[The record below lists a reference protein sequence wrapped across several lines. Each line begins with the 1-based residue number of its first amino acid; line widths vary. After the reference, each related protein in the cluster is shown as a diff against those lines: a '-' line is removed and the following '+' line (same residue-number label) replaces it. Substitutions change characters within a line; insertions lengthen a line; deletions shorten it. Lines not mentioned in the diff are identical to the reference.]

1 MDTKRYKIDNWI
13 FIPNENRCILNE
25 RSIVIDNRLSNLL
38 LFLCQHPHQTFSR
51 DELINEVWNGSFLT
65 DQVIT
70 QSIFELRKI
79 LKSNQRHP
87 HGYII
92 TIPKRG
98 YKFDAEVNIL
108 DEDNLSTDANS
119 NDKNQAHNLA
129 SNIVDSNPI
138 NPHSV
143 QPSQPQSNKIHSN
156 DDHTNNE
163 VVSEQPIHSAAPSY
177 QKERKTTHQRRSTRG
192 KLIAF
197 SCLLVVATLASLFY
211 YVKIPDPS
219 ATPTRNFNSLEPS
232 MINVAIQV
240 DKNSVDQKTTSIEI
254 GIINTL
260 LDDLQYNKNFR
271 LVRNT
276 APSQV
281 AGKSLTFYL
290 LEENGKPYIDIEYY
304 NNISNFMHLDR
315 KFLINDNNLLPTIK
329 QMLTNLLNAL
339 HIKVPKQ
346 TIDLALSEM
355 PTNPQ
360 ALALTMQA
368 IGIVFNK
375 NKEDKINSL
384 TLYQQALELEPD
396 NHYLITMNYI
406 YEMIL
411 LHISDAGVDKN
422 KLKALNNALLAQQ
435 SMLLPQPQ
443 SNKVYEAF
451 ALRALTTNN
460 ISEAQQYL
468 DKIPYNEQTII
479 TLLLNA
485 KLSETFG
492 NTASASEYYYKAL
505 RKSGSARVFEV
516 AEKLVFYSDLSP
528 IKKKLGLIP

>member
-1 MDTKRYKIDNWI
+1 MDTKRYNIDNWI
-13 FIPNENRCILNE
+13 FIPSENRCILDE

-98 YKFDAEVNIL
+98 YKFDADVTIL
-108 DEDNLSTDANS
+108 DEDSLSTNAN
-119 NDKNQAHNLA
+119 NNNNQAHKLPK
-129 SNIVDSNPI
+129 NIADSNQI

-156 DDHTNNE
+156 SDHTNNE
-163 VVSEQPIHSAAPSY
+163 VVSELPLHSAAPSY
-177 QKERKTTHQRRSTRG
+177 QQERKATHQRRTNRG

-211 YVKIPDPS
+211 YVKVPDPITTS
-219 ATPTRNFNSLEPS
+219 TRNFNSLEPN
-232 MINVAIQV
+232 MINVVIQA
-240 DKNSVDQKTTSIEI
+240 DINNSDNKTTSIEL

-260 LDDLQYNKNFR
+260 LDDLQYNKSFR

-276 APSQV
+276 VPSKL
-281 AGKSLTFYL
+281 AGKSLTFNI
-290 LEENGKPYIDIEYY
+290 LEESGKRYIDVEYY
-304 NNISNFMHLDR
+304 NNISNFLHLDR
-315 KFLINDNNLLPTIK
+315 KFLINEKNLLPTIK

-339 HIKVPKQ
+339 HITVPKQ
-346 TIDLALSEM
+346 TINLALSEM
-355 PTNPQ
+355 PTNPK
-360 ALALTMQA
+360 ALVLTMQA

-375 NKEDKINSL
+375 NKEDKINAL
-384 TLYQQALELEPD
+384 TLYQQALEIEPN

-406 YEMIL
+406 YKIIL
-411 LHISDAGVDKN
+411 LHINEAGVDKN
-422 KLKALNNALLAQQ
+422 ELDALNTALLEQQ
-435 SMLLPQPQ
+435 NKLLSQPQ

-460 ISEAQQYL
+460 IEDAQQYL
-468 DKIPYNEQTII
+468 NKIPYNEQTIV

-492 NTASASEYYYKAL
+492 NTASASEYYYQAL
-505 RKSGSARVFEV
+505 HKSGSARVFEV
-516 AEKLVFYSDLSP
+516 AETLVFYSDLSP
-528 IKKKLGLIP
+528 IKKKLGLTP